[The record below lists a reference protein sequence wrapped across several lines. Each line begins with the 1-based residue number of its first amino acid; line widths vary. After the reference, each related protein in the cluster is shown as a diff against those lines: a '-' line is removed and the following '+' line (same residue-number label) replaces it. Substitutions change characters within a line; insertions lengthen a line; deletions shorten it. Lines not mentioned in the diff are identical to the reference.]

1 MMIEWKVISEMFG
14 KLKSKIKLDGHDLPE
29 DMLDQVENRA
39 DSIFNPIE
47 ALDADQ
53 VKVYNE
59 FKNLKAE
66 LEEEAKAATELKNKL
81 EAKFN
86 RVKNLE
92 KNFTSSIELKHN
104 LDNKMWRVNEKTG
117 MVEVFD
123 QERAINEMKE
133 MGIDKIIPPN
143 LFSGLSE

>member
-59 FKNLKAE
+59 FKSLKTE
-66 LEEEAKAATELKNKL
+66 LEEDAKAATELKNKL

-123 QERAINEMKE
+123 QERALNEMKE
-133 MGIDKIIPPN
+133 MGIDKILPPN
-143 LFSGLSE
+143 LFGDMS

>member
-1 MMIEWKVISEMFG
+1 MMIEWKMISEIFG

-29 DMLDQVENRA
+29 DMLEQVENRA

-47 ALDADQ
+47 ALDAEQ

-66 LEEEAKAATELKNKL
+66 LEEDAKAATELKNKL
-81 EAKFN
+81 EVKFN

-92 KNFTSSIELKHN
+92 KTLH
-104 LDNKMWRVNEKTG
+104 R
-117 MVEVFD
+117 
-123 QERAINEMKE
+123 
-133 MGIDKIIPPN
+133 
-143 LFSGLSE
+143 LSN

>member
-1 MMIEWKVISEMFG
+1 MFG

-59 FKNLKAE
+59 FKSLKTE
-66 LEEEAKAATELKNKL
+66 LEEDAKAATELKNKL

-123 QERAINEMKE
+123 QERALNEMKE
-133 MGIDKIIPPN
+133 MGIDKILPPN
-143 LFSGLSE
+143 LFGDMS